1 MSVMIELKDV
11 SKSYG
16 DIKAARSLSFKLNRG
31 EVMGFLGPN
40 GAGKTTAMKMITG
53 YMPPEKGVIEV
64 MGKDAFKSTVET
76 RKHIGY
82 LPETNPLYTD
92 MTVEEYLTFIAKMR
106 EIKDVE
112 KAIISTIHKCGIEKV
127 RQRIIGHLSKG
138 YRQRVGLAQAIIHDP
153 EILIL
158 DEPVNGLDPKQIAE
172 IRMLIKKLGEEKTVI
187 LCSHILSEVEAV
199 ADRVLIIN
207 EGAIVADDTIENL
220 RERSKGNAVFILEVL
235 KGSDDIPKFIEESGK
250 VQKVDVVNSTT
261 YKLFAHGEQEMGYE
275 IFKMAVDNGWPVSQ
289 LYLESNSL
297 EDMFLNLT
305 KGGDQ

>member
-1 MSVMIELKDV
+1 MIELKDV

-16 DIKAARSLSFKLNRG
+16 DIKAARSLSFKLNKG

-92 MTVEEYLTFIAKMR
+92 MTVEEYLTFIAQMR

-112 KAIISTIHKCGIEKV
+112 KSMKSAIEKCGIDKV
-127 RQRIIGHLSKG
+127 RHRIIGHLSKG

-158 DEPVNGLDPKQIAE
+158 DEPVNGLDPKQITE
-172 IRMLIKKLGEEKTVI
+172 IRSLIKKLGEEKTVI

-207 EGAIVADDTIENL
+207 EGEIVADDTIEDL
-220 RERSKGNAVFILEVL
+220 RERSRGNAVFILEVL
-235 KGSDDIPKFIEESGK
+235 KGSDDIVKFIEESGK
-250 VQKVDVVNSTT
+250 VQKVEVVNPTT
-261 YKLFAHGEQEMGYE
+261 YKLFAHGEQEMGNE

-289 LYLESNSL
+289 LYMESNSL